1 MKVYCVG
8 GALRD
13 ELLGLAVQD
22 RDWVVVGASPEDLIA
37 QGFTP
42 VGKDFPVFL
51 HPKTHE
57 EYALART
64 ERKTG
69 PGYRGFEVQFDANV
83 TLEDDLLRRDLTI
96 NAMARAE
103 DGPLIDPYQGQRD
116 IEARVFRHVSPAF
129 AEDPVRVLRVARFA
143 ARFTDFTVAPE
154 TLALM
159 RSMVEA
165 GELSALVPERV
176 WQELARG
183 LMAERPSRLFDVLQQ
198 ANALPV
204 LFKPLAAAWAEPASQ
219 AVSSS
224 FVQAS
229 SRPSLASLL
238 DRAAKAGLNLEQRY
252 AVLCHRLDKDVSVLA
267 QHWRVPS
274 ECRDMAQIVA
284 REFEQIQ
291 SSETLAVEGL
301 VSLLE
306 KVDAKR
312 KPQRFDAILDACEVI
327 APFVRGRLKTAQSVL
342 SELDEAAVAKAQ
354 VNPAAIKAAVSLARI
369 EALRRTFSF

>member
-1 MKVYCVG
+1 MKIYCVG

-37 QGFTP
+37 KGFTP

-51 HPKTHE
+51 HPETHE

-69 PGYRGFEVQFDANV
+69 PGYRGFEVQFDASV

-96 NAMARAE
+96 NAMARAQ
-103 DGPLIDPYQGQRD
+103 GGALIDPYQGQRD
-116 IEARVFRHVSPAF
+116 VAQRVFRHVSPAF

-143 ARFTDFTVAPE
+143 ARFTEFTVAPE

-165 GELSALVPERV
+165 GELAALVPERV

-183 LMAERPSRLFDVLQQ
+183 LMAEQPSRMFDVLQL
-198 ANALPV
+198 AHALPV
-204 LFKPLAAAWAEPASQ
+204 LFKPLAAAWAEPATQ
-219 AVSSS
+219 AASSP

-252 AVLCHRLDKDVSVLA
+252 AVLCHRLGNDVSVLC

-291 SSETLAVEGL
+291 SSETLAAEGL
-301 VSLLE
+301 ASLLE

-312 KPQRFDAILDACEVI
+312 KPQRLDAILDACEVI
-327 APFVRGRLKTAQSVL
+327 APFARGRLKTAQRVL

-369 EALRRTFSF
+369 AALRRTFSS